1 MNYKKKIPLFAIVA
15 LSFIM
20 PPAFAAELVLDD
32 FSDGAAMV
40 NDGGNCTFS
49 DDPATVLGGT
59 RGIFACK
66 DSGAGSV
73 TSETETT
80 LQQFIFTLNQADG
93 SSGLNYDDGGN
104 LLGGVDVTD
113 GGANNALRLD
123 FIKADQMT
131 AVTVTAAD
139 TDGKVGT
146 FVFQF
151 GPSGVA
157 SEFIP
162 FAMIKD
168 PVTMEVPD
176 FSKLDYV
183 GILLE
188 GQELTIQDTELILG
202 KIATDF
208 SGIPPEECPPG
219 QVGTP
224 PDDCSPLVGGSLIP
238 IDMTMVL
245 LAGTQMTAAWMI
257 PVIIAGI
264 GFAIVIARKF

>member
-1 MNYKKKIPLFAIVA
+1 
-15 LSFIM
+15 M

-40 NDGGNCTFS
+40 TDGGNCTFS

-59 RGIFACK
+59 RGIFACI
-66 DSGAGSV
+66 DFGAGSV
-73 TSETETT
+73 TSETDTG

-93 SSGLNYDDGGN
+93 SSGLNYDNEGF

-113 GGANNALRLD
+113 GGTNNAFRLD
-123 FIKADQMT
+123 FVKADSMAT
-131 AVTVTAAD
+131 VSVTAAD
-139 TDGKVGT
+139 GNGKVGT
-146 FVFQF
+146 FEFQF
-151 GPSGVA
+151 GPSGPA

-176 FSKLDYV
+176 FTNLEYV

-188 GQELTIQDTELILG
+188 GLEPSNQDTQLILG

-208 SGIPPEECPPG
+208 TDQP
-219 QVGTP
+219 QQ
-224 PDDCSPLVGGSLIP
+224 VGGSLIP

-245 LAGTQMTAAWMI
+245 LADTQMAAAWMI
-257 PVIIAGI
+257 PVIVAGI

>member
-1 MNYKKKIPLFAIVA
+1 MNYKNKIPLFAIVA
-15 LSFIM
+15 LSFII
-20 PPAFAAELVLDD
+20 PPAFADIVVDN
-32 FSDGAAMV
+32 FSDGPALV
-40 NDGGNCTFS
+40 NDGGNCSFS
-49 DDPATVLGGT
+49 DDASTVLGGT

-66 DSGAGSV
+66 DSVIGSV
-73 TSETETT
+73 TSETDTT
-80 LQQFIFTLNQADG
+80 PQHFIFTINNADG
-93 SSGLNYDDGGN
+93 SSGLNYDNGGL
-104 LLGGVDVTD
+104 LLGGADITE
-113 GGANNALRLD
+113 GGVNNALRLD

-168 PVTMEVPD
+168 PVTMQVPD

-202 KIATDF
+202 KIATD
-208 SGIPPEECPPG
+208 STEECPPG
-219 QVGTP
+219 QGGTP
-224 PDDCSPLVGGSLIP
+224 PDDCFPLVAGSLTP
-238 IDMTMVL
+238 IDTTMVL
-245 LAGTQMTAAWMI
+245 VAGAQSTSAWMI
-257 PVIIAGI
+257 PVIVAGI